1 MARLDFTENQRIIE
15 DGRYLLRPFSIVS
28 LFSQAQLQHIA
39 DDIQLGFKYLH
50 RCRLHSLSGQL
61 HPVFDMTVKQCFL
74 LFFCFFQCFFNLCPL
89 TPVSGIHWEK
99 SGFLFFIPFHQGFLH
114 IPRISSESSNTGWA
128 SHLMKDASTTSS
140 CLQSFARLTSV
151 TPHLSFTAESSTG
164 HSIPHVAAPVL
175 SWGEWSLAGKA
186 LPSTAWRCFC
196 KGALLAHASLVYKD
210 NQVLL

>member
-89 TPVSGIHWEK
+89 T
-99 SGFLFFIPFHQGFLH
+99 L
-114 IPRISSESSNTGWA
+114 
-128 SHLMKDASTTSS
+128 
-140 CLQSFARLTSV
+140 
-151 TPHLSFTAESSTG
+151 
-164 HSIPHVAAPVL
+164 VL
-175 SWGEWSLAGKA
+175 SVGSTEKTLASSSSFLSTRDFYTFLGFPLSLLILAEPLILWKMLQPLHHVCGH
-186 LPSTAWRCFC
+186 
-196 KGALLAHASLVYKD
+196 LLD
-210 NQVLL
+210 LLQ